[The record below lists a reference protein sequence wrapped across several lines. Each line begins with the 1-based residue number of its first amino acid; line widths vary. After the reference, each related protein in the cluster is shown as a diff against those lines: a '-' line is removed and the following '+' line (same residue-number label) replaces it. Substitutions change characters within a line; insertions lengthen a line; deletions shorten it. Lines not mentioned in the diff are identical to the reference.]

1 MNNQDQSPTA
11 HTQNCS
17 VQKKG
22 TLECFPFA
30 AAWQPGLG
38 VRGVC
43 GVPAQIAPSV
53 LELWQTFAHVHIV
66 LAEERL
72 PHTQGITIVAHLDT
86 LAAPVPA
93 VDTH

>member
-22 TLECFPFA
+22 TLECSPFA
-30 AAWQPGLG
+30 AAWQPELG

-53 LELWQTFAHVHIV
+53 QELWQTLAHVHIV
-66 LAEERL
+66 LAEDDSL
-72 PHTQGITIVAHLDT
+72 ILKVSQ
-86 LAAPVPA
+86 
-93 VDTH
+93 